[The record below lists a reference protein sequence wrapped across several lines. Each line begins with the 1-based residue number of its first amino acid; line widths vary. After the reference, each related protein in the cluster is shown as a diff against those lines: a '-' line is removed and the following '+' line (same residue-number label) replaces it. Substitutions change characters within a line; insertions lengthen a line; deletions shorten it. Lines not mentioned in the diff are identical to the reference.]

1 MDDNYSITTIRFT
14 DSDGDYVYLEST
26 YPDHDGDM
34 RVTSCYR
41 INEAMDL
48 SGMNDESIFSIYQSF
63 QSYYEDEAC
72 EVVRI
77 TVKTTVEN
85 LFEDNDEYREARQ
98 QVALKKLNEH
108 DIKVLNLTNLA
119 VYIKT
124 KYHNA

>member
-1 MDDNYSITTIRFT
+1 MDENYSITTIRFT
-14 DSDGDYVYLEST
+14 DSDGDFVYLESA

-34 RVTSCYR
+34 RVSSCYR

-48 SGMNDESIFSIYQSF
+48 SSMTQESIFEMYQAF
-63 QSYYEDEAC
+63 QSYYADEAC

-85 LFEDNDEYREARQ
+85 LFEDNDEYKETRQ
-98 QVALKKLNEH
+98 RVALKKLNDQ
-108 DIKVLNLTNLA
+108 DIKILNLTNLA

>member
-1 MDDNYSITTIRFT
+1 MDENYSITTIRFT
-14 DSDGDYVYLEST
+14 DSDGDFVYLEST

-48 SGMNDESIFSIYQSF
+48 SGMDQDHIFDVYQAF
-63 QSYYEDEAC
+63 QSYYEDTVC
-72 EVVRI
+72 EVVKI

-85 LFEDNDEYREARQ
+85 LFEDNDEYRETRQ
-98 QVALKKLNEH
+98 RVALKKLNED
-108 DIKVLNLTNLA
+108 DIKILNLTNLA

-124 KYHNA
+124 KYHNS